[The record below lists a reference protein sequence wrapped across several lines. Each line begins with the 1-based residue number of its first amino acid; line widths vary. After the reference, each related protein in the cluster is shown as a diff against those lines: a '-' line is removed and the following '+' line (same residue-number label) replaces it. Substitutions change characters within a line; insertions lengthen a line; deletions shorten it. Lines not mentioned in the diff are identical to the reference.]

1 MYQREWRAS
10 GAGDGATDRALLGT
24 LLYHTP
30 RIHTDSWKNSPVWV
44 RGLYGSEAPS

>member
-1 MYQREWRAS
+1 MYQREWRTS

-30 RIHTDSWKNSPVWV
+30 EAIRTAGRTAP
-44 RGLYGSEAPS
+44 YG